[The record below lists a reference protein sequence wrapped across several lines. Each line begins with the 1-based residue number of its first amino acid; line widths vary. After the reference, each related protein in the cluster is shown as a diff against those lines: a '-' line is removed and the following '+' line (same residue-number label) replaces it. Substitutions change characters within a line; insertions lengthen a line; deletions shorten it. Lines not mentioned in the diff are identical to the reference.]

1 MTSAV
6 LLAVVLSV
14 GSSPK
19 LLKVLPAAGATD
31 VATTAVVRAETEAG
45 AATLLDPALELFE
58 AATGV
63 HVGETFQ
70 LRDGAALTSANTKPG
85 AGYLLKPSRQLKRGA
100 RYGVYSQGIT
110 MRIRSGG
117 GPATAVR

>member
-1 MTSAV
+1 MTSLV

-19 LLKVLPAAGATD
+19 VLDVTPAAGATG
-31 VATTAVVRAETEAG
+31 VG
-45 AATLLDPALELFE
+45 TLARPLNPALEPFQ
-58 AATGV
+58 AITGA
-63 HVGETFQ
+63 HVGGTFQ
-70 LRDGAALTSANTKPG
+70 LRDGAALATSANAKPG

>member
-19 LLKVLPAAGATD
+19 LPSVTPDAGKP
-31 VATTAVVRAETEAG
+31 
-45 AATLLDPALELFE
+45 LDPALELFQ
-58 AATGV
+58 AMTAV
-63 HVGETFQ
+63 HVGGTFQ
-70 LRDGAALTSANTKPG
+70 LRDGAALATSANTNPG